1 MSLKKNSILE
11 KIKTITCDVN
21 SLPFFEKNVNR
32 RGENDMNYQKKVD
45 MKEVKK
51 IQEQATEIAKILKKE
66 GYEVGVIALGKG
78 TGVATNVFG
87 SRKDVLFTVY
97 TILENLKEEDKLML
111 LSMILGIN
119 LGDE

>member
-1 MSLKKNSILE
+1 MLIVYL
-11 KIKTITCDVN
+11 
-21 SLPFFEKNVNR
+21 FFKKNVNR

-66 GYEVGVIALGKG
+66 GYEAGVIALGKG

-111 LSMILGIN
+111 LSMILGID

>member
-1 MSLKKNSILE
+1 
-11 KIKTITCDVN
+11 
-21 SLPFFEKNVNR
+21 
-32 RGENDMNYQKKVD
+32 

-51 IQEQATEIAKILKKE
+51 IQEQ
-66 GYEVGVIALGKG
+66 
-78 TGVATNVFG
+78 ATNVFG

>member
-21 SLPFFEKNVNR
+21 SLPFLKKNVNR

-66 GYEVGVIALGKG
+66 GYEAGVIALGKG

-87 SRKDVLFTVY
+87 NRKDVLFTVY
-97 TILENLKEEDKLML
+97 TILKNLKEEDKLML